1 MYRTTK
7 LKIVITSSLLIIQNF
22 WMFVKTMRVGIVTSS
37 RTFMQNLKKNLILI
51 VVMSFL
57 YAINSFAIG
66 EIKLLPNAVDGG
78 GELRPFIFI
87 PALASIIFGPIVGSF
102 SAGIGN
108 LLIDFVQ
115 DRLLQGDILDLGN
128 FAGMVGNF
136 LGAAVVGFL
145 AWRLKFEKDDK
156 VIFSGKIWLRYL
168 QNAVAA
174 IVGMGLVTG
183 ETIGLLRAAFLKSTW
198 EVGNIIATSIF
209 FSNSL
214 FLAITIIPLQLVIGS
229 YEKIQAKRY
238 DKALHNSKNV
248 TLLEEPDKSPAL
260 IEKFV
265 IIPGAG
271 TDGLVKGEWS
281 QIEMTLRNNTSIPM
295 TYRLEINCEDRINPS
310 VTYTK
315 LLKPQETD
323 EKFFQINPFNDANR
337 VFTVYIKSWSPTFKE
352 LTEVSDIGLSVRYR
366 YTYNALTPFEHQFNF
381 FMKFLS
387 ICSFGIFVFNVIRSI
402 YSEVGTPFLDQ
413 YFIWSMIVC
422 GVEILIVFGWYIYK
436 LISVKRKIRRIK
448 EKAEEDQAK
457 AQEKREQEQFNYQKE
472 LMKIKEQYD
481 LTIEETESIHE
492 EPLIYGEAIEEVEAV
507 EEAAVEEEPTD
518 ILPDPEIA
526 PVKEGIPKVPLQDQL
541 EELEAST
548 LDTDTTDEDQ
558 SEEILTFLDEEQSSL
573 EEQVPE
579 DSEEQDDEEEE
590 TWDTMYDYNQP
601 DEEDEDE

>member
-1 MYRTTK
+1 
-7 LKIVITSSLLIIQNF
+7 
-22 WMFVKTMRVGIVTSS
+22 MRVGIVTSS

-51 VVMSFL
+51 VVMSLL

-66 EIKLLPNAVDGG
+66 EIKLLPNAENGG

-115 DRLLQGDILDLGN
+115 DRLIQGDILDLGN

-145 AWRLKFEKDDK
+145 AWRLKFDKDDK
-156 VIFSGKIWLRYL
+156 VILSGKIWLRYL

-183 ETIGLLRAAFLKSTW
+183 ETIGLLRVAFQKSTW

-214 FLAITIIPLQLVIGS
+214 FLVITIIPLQLVIGF
-229 YEKIQAKRY
+229 YEKIRAKRY

-248 TLLEEPDKSPAL
+248 TLLEEPDKPPAL
-260 IEKFV
+260 IEKFI

-281 QIEMTLRNNTSIPM
+281 QIEMVLRNNTNVPM
-295 TYRLEINCEDRINPS
+295 TFRLEINCEDRINPS

-315 LLKPQETD
+315 LLKSQEID
-323 EKFFQINPFNDANR
+323 EKFFQINPFNDADR
-337 VFTVYIKSWSPTFKE
+337 VFTVYIKSWSPTFKQ

-387 ICSFGIFVFNVIRSI
+387 ICSFGIFVFNIIRSI
-402 YSEVGTPFLDQ
+402 YSEVGTDFIDQ
-413 YFIWSMIVC
+413 YFIWAMIVC
-422 GVEILIVFGWYIYK
+422 GVEVLIVFGWYIYK
-436 LISVKRKIRRIK
+436 LISVKRKIKRIK
-448 EKAEEDQAK
+448 DKAEEDQAK
-457 AQEKREQEQFNYQKE
+457 AQKKREIEQVYYQQE

-481 LTIEETESIHE
+481 LTIDETKPLPDEQIVYEEI
-492 EPLIYGEAIEEVEAV
+492 IEEVQEEPTEITPEPEV
-507 EEAAVEEEPTD
+507 ELVKEGLPEIPAIEPREEIEPTTEELVSVEEEP
-518 ILPDPEIA
+518 PEE
-526 PVKEGIPKVPLQDQL
+526 VLTFQ
-541 EELEAST
+541 
-548 LDTDTTDEDQ
+548 DEDQ
-558 SEEILTFLDEEQSSL
+558 PSQD
-573 EEQVPE
+573 EQVIDE
-579 DSEEQDDEEEE
+579 STEQEEATEEEEE
-590 TWDTMYDYNQP
+590 TWESMYDYNQI
-601 DEEDEDE
+601 DEEDEEE

>member
-1 MYRTTK
+1 
-7 LKIVITSSLLIIQNF
+7 
-22 WMFVKTMRVGIVTSS
+22 
-37 RTFMQNLKKNLILI
+37 MQNLKKNLILI

-66 EIKLLPNAVDGG
+66 EIKLLPNAPDGG

-108 LLIDFVQ
+108 LLIDFIQ
-115 DRLLQGDILDLGN
+115 DRLIQGDILDLGN

-156 VIFSGKIWLRYL
+156 VILSGKIWLKYL

-174 IVGMGLVTG
+174 IIGMGLVTG
-183 ETIGLLRAAFLKSTW
+183 ETIGLLRVAFQKSTW

-209 FSNSL
+209 FSNTL
-214 FLAITIIPLQLVIGS
+214 FLAITIIPLQLAIGT
-229 YEKIQAKRY
+229 YEKIRAKRY

-260 IEKFV
+260 IEKFE

-281 QIEMTLRNNTSIPM
+281 QIKMIIRNNTYVPM
-295 TYRLEINCEDRINPS
+295 TFRLEINCEDRINPS
-310 VTYTK
+310 VSYTK
-315 LLKPQETD
+315 LLKSQEID
-323 EKFFQINPFNDANR
+323 EKFFQINPFNDADR
-337 VFTVYIKSWSPTFKE
+337 IFTVYIKSWSPTFKE
-352 LTEVSDIGLSVRYR
+352 LTEVSDIGLSVRYK
-366 YTYNALTPFEHQFNF
+366 YTYNALTPFDHQFNF

-402 YSEVGTPFLDQ
+402 YSESGTPFLDQ
-413 YFIWSMIVC
+413 YFIWAMIVC
-422 GVEILIVFGWYIYK
+422 GVEIIIVFGYYIYK
-436 LISVKRKIRRIK
+436 LISVKQKIKRIK
-448 EKAEEDQAK
+448 QKAKEDQAK
-457 AQEKREQEQFNYQKE
+457 AQEKRDKEQLYYQQE

-481 LTIEETESIHE
+481 LTVGEIEQIPE
-492 EPLIYGEAIEEVEAV
+492 EPITYEEIIDEAEVVEDEPTEILHEPEVE
-507 EEAAVEEEPTD
+507 
-518 ILPDPEIA
+518 L
-526 PVKEGIPKVPLQDQL
+526 VKEEIPRVPLQDQL
-541 EELEAST
+541 EEIYPSEI
-548 LDTDTTDEDQ
+548 DEEIIDEEE
-558 SEEILTFLDEEQSSL
+558 SEEIPIL
-573 EEQVPE
+573 P
-579 DSEEQDDEEEE
+579 DEEEPQQE
-590 TWDTMYDYNQP
+590 EQIIDDSIEQDEEDESWESMYDYNQF